1 MIKGID
7 VVFIHSP
14 NSDLGNWYFQV
25 FGLSKG
31 YWDQNWQ
38 ELQTSIGSRFA
49 IDITSSFPSDIE
61 KQHVIISFLV
71 DDIQQAVNKLV
82 EKGVKFYP
90 SREKPSSMLDLLWLL
105 LSKIPMET
113 GCSCLKR
120 NQYKN
125 SRTLGQDIL
134 KRLVNFIAR
143 EISPLSLIFPCMKAV
158 MAFNLPVT
166 ISL

>member
-14 NSDLGNWYFQV
+14 NSDLGNWYSQV

-31 YWDQNWQ
+31 YWDQHWQ

-90 SREKPSSMLDLLWLL
+90 SREKTIFDAGSSLVATFQDPDGNWMQ
-105 LSKIPMET
+105 LSQKK
-113 GCSCLKR
+113 S
-120 NQYKN
+120 
-125 SRTLGQDIL
+125 
-134 KRLVNFIAR
+134 V
-143 EISPLSLIFPCMKAV
+143 
-158 MAFNLPVT
+158 
-166 ISL
+166 